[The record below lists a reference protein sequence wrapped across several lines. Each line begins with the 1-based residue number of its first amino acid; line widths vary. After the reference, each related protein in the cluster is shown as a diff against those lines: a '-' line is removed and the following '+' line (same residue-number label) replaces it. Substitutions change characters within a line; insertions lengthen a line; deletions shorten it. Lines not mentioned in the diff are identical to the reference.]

1 MLLSLKCIRLLIAK
15 YKIMKS
21 WKKMLNYLE
30 KKWAC
35 ENISSYLPNYTNA
48 TPTATS
54 NFKLGTVMEVTSD
67 QTDTKITKNLPVGN
81 CEDGVSINS
90 KTTGLRNK
98 LYGINTPDFWCITH
112 TVDGS
117 LKFIAKS
124 YTMCIDKVK
133 SFCNNLFGQVWSGK
147 VNKV

>member
-1 MLLSLKCIRLLIAK
+1 
-15 YKIMKS
+15 
-21 WKKMLNYLE
+21 MLNYLE

-67 QTDTKITKNLPVGN
+67 QIDTKITKNLPVGN

-98 LYGINTPDFWCITH
+98 LYGINTPDF
-112 TVDGS
+112 
-117 LKFIAKS
+117 
-124 YTMCIDKVK
+124 
-133 SFCNNLFGQVWSGK
+133 
-147 VNKV
+147 